1 MRLTISITVAL
12 LLFAGIAMA
21 ADVPTMKGDKAMVFM
36 FDGLANLDLD
46 TYHGGLGMRY
56 YFADYM
62 AIRGGLMFDMGSETE
77 EACSDAPSGYPDEED
92 SWSDLGIEIVFEK
105 HLEGCA
111 PSVSPYMGIGGG
123 LSMYSM
129 DEECADYYANDDED
143 MVWGVDVTTTEMT
156 YLEVFGVLGFEW
168 AFTGPFF

>member
-105 HLEGCA
+105 HLFHCDKPA
-111 PSVSPYMGIGGG
+111 PLTNAVNCYASPSPAIEPGRAYVNFGRYGTACTRWMK
-123 LSMYSM
+123 S
-129 DEECADYYANDDED
+129 AP
-143 MVWGVDVTTTEMT
+143 TTTTMT
-156 YLEVFGVLGFEW
+156 TRIWCG
-168 AFTGPFF
+168 ASTSRRPR